1 MRGTNTSRAHVPKKL
16 VLLNEKNEEPESE
29 VKKMATGEDGKA
41 IQIHVVKRSYKDALI
56 NSEV

>member
-1 MRGTNTSRAHVPKKL
+1 M
-16 VLLNEKNEEPESE
+16 LNEKNEEPESE

-41 IQIHVVKRSYKDALI
+41 KLGLNVVKRSYKDALI